1 MKKTNI
7 KIDILPNCQ
16 YLNEDGTFNKDE
28 AIKLSGKIAGVC
40 YDKEGFDH
48 LMHEDEK
55 KTIKRAN
62 TTLNN
67 GHHSVFGH
75 VNLSLNLQ
83 GVPKILAMTLNNEHE
98 YTTSEKSG
106 RYTPVIRTEGS
117 IITEK
122 EEELYNKWVEIFKI
136 KIKNE
141 YGNVFND
148 FKIQTLAQEN
158 ARSLVSVFMPTTLI
172 YTTSL
177 RQINYIASWMEKYIK
192 ENGESKD
199 KFKSD
204 LSSSMEG
211 FLSELDKLNILIP
224 GLMTNDKNRSFSL
237 FGSNLDKK
245 KDYFGDVYSTNY
257 KMSFAGLAQA
267 QRHRTLDYKIER
279 TDEKEYF
286 VPPILENDPV
296 LVNEW
301 LHDIESVKDVIPNG
315 ELVLVNENGNYEN
328 FILKCQE
335 RLCTA
340 AQLEIMR
347 QTRDTLLKYRDALK
361 ESESPLYDDIEKYTH
376 GARCTFPNYKCS
388 KPCGFKEGITLTRKI

>member
-48 LMHEDEK
+48 LMHEDEE

-62 TTLNN
+62 MTLNN

-141 YGNVFND
+141 YGDVFND

-158 ARSLVSVFMPTTLI
+158 ARSLVTVFMPTTLI

-177 RQINYIASWMEKYIK
+177 RQINYIASWMERYIK

-199 KFKSD
+199 KFKSE

-211 FLSELDKLNILIP
+211 FLSELDRLNILIP

-237 FGSNLDKK
+237 FGSNLDEK

-279 TDEKEYF
+279 TNEKEYF

-361 ESESPLYDDIEKYTH
+361 ENESPLYEDIEKYTH
-376 GARCTFPNYKCS
+376 GARCTFPNFECS
-388 KPCGFKEGITLTRKI
+388 KPCKFKEGITLTRKI

>member
-40 YDKEGFDH
+40 YDEEGFDH
-48 LMHEDEK
+48 LMLEDEE

-62 TTLNN
+62 KTLNN

-141 YGNVFND
+141 YGDVFND

-158 ARSLVSVFMPTTLI
+158 ARSLVTVFMPTTLI

-177 RQINYIASWMEKYIK
+177 RQINYIASWMKKYIK

-199 KFKSD
+199 KFKSE

-301 LHDIESVKDVIPNG
+301 LDDIESVKDVIPNG

-361 ESESPLYDDIEKYTH
+361 ESESPLYEDIEKYTH
-376 GARCTFPNYKCS
+376 GARCTFPNFECS
-388 KPCGFKEGITLTRKI
+388 KPCKFKEGITLTRKI

>member
-62 TTLNN
+62 MTLNN

-286 VPPILENDPV
+286 VPPILENNPV